1 MRDQTLNCVNLFKL
15 SWHCLISAVSGTQF
29 LNHLLIQFGLWLVGG
44 LLLWPG
50 TALGVEATVVNK
62 TGENGTLY
70 WEVRQIKQASLLC
83 KQSNHRILVTITN
96 NNANSDSDKKISALT
111 DKMAG
116 VCLLF

>member
-1 MRDQTLNCVNLFKL
+1 M
-15 SWHCLISAVSGTQF
+15 SGTQF
-29 LNHLLIQFGLWLVGG
+29 LNHLLIQFGLRLVGG
-44 LLLWPG
+44 LPLWPG
-50 TALGVEATVVNK
+50 TALDVEATVVNK

-70 WEVRQIKQASLLC
+70 WEVRQIKQAG

-96 NNANSDSDKKISALT
+96 NNTNSDSDKKISALT

>member
-1 MRDQTLNCVNLFKL
+1 MAL
-15 SWHCLISAVSGTQF
+15 SNVSSEWDTILIPSTHSVRSVAGRRTP
-29 LNHLLIQFGLWLVGG
+29 
-44 LLLWPG
+44 LWPG

-70 WEVRQIKQASLLC
+70 WEVRPIKLAG

-111 DKMAG
+111 DKMAR